1 MRKFSGIAR
10 VYAGMLIVT
19 IVFIIEGASMEGLS
33 NKLLPLMI
41 AIPVAALAVGGLLR
55 EVFAN
60 DKAERTAEGT
70 DETKAPPLMR
80 RYLVT
85 AGWLIGF
92 FVAIYLVGF
101 LIASLL
107 FVLSYMRIHGI
118 SWRVVAI
125 STVLTPVIIW
135 AVFSY
140 ALKFFLP
147 QGLLLEM
154 LGIVI
159 YY

>member
-1 MRKFSGIAR
+1 MRKLNGTAW
-10 VYAGMLIVT
+10 VYAGVLIVT
-19 IVFIIEGASMEGLS
+19 LVFLFEAASMDGLS

-41 AIPVAALAVGGLLR
+41 AIPVAVLAAVGLLR
-55 EVFAN
+55 EIFPS
-60 DKAERTAEGT
+60 DKAEKTEEGT
-70 DETKAPPLMR
+70 GENKAPVSMR
-80 RYLVT
+80 SYLVVG
-85 AGWLIGF
+85 GWLIGF
-92 FVAIYLVGF
+92 FAAIYLVGF

-107 FVLSYMRIHGI
+107 FVLSYMRTHGI
-118 SWRVVAI
+118 GWRVVAI